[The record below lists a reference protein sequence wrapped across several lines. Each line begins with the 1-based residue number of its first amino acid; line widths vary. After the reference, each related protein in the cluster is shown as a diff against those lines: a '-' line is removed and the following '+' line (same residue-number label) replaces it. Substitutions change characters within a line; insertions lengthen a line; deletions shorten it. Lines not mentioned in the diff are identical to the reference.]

1 VSIPILETVACHVL
15 TAYQYLGPSALQL
28 SHLFVLVVVNSL
40 VLFGLILLLGRS
52 VWGLA
57 LNMTT
62 IESWEVER
70 HHALLRRA
78 RVLGG
83 QLDGPDGTKVRIEHQ
98 EFPWD
103 VGILS
108 NFRQAMGTW
117 NLLAWGWPFAS
128 SPSIESG
135 LVYEHNEIDGK
146 LSLSCCSINVLTP
159 STDPS
164 KPWPPPDPDRVYRAP
179 RPTPS
184 GDGFT
189 QSMDIDE
196 FRKRQEADLQ
206 RRQNNDQVV
215 RRRPFHE
222 RYAHLA
228 QTNQTKNYYDH
239 DDDDD
244 AVTSGSEADEE
255 IQSPEAAGQRS
266 AADEGEEA

>member
-1 VSIPILETVACHVL
+1 M
-15 TAYQYLGPSALQL
+15 
-28 SHLFVLVVVNSL
+28 
-40 VLFGLILLLGRS
+40 ILLLGRS
-52 VWGLA
+52 IWGLA
-57 LNMTT
+57 LNITT

-103 VGILS
+103 VGMLS
-108 NFRQAMGTW
+108 NVRQAMGTW

-128 SPSIESG
+128 SPSVNSG
-135 LVYEHNEIDGK
+135 LVYEHNEIDGASAQT
-146 LSLSCCSINVLTP
+146 LYTHAHAENMLILLA
-159 STDPS
+159 DPS

-179 RPTPS
+179 RAPPL

-189 QSMDIDE
+189 HSMDLDA

-206 RRQNNDQVV
+206 RRQNGEHVV

-222 RYAHLA
+222 RYAHL
-228 QTNQTKNYYDH
+228 NQPEQAADDYYGNEE
-239 DDDDD
+239 DDD
-244 AVTSGSEADEE
+244 AIASDSEADEE
-255 IQSPEAAGQRS
+255 NRL

>member
-1 VSIPILETVACHVL
+1 
-15 TAYQYLGPSALQL
+15 
-28 SHLFVLVVVNSL
+28 
-40 VLFGLILLLGRS
+40 
-52 VWGLA
+52 
-57 LNMTT
+57 MTT

-83 QLDGPDGTKVRIEHQ
+83 QLDGPDGNKVRIEHQ

-103 VGILS
+103 VGIWS

-117 NLLAWGWPFAS
+117 NLLAWGWPFAI
-128 SPSIESG
+128 SPPVESG

-146 LSLSCCSINVLTP
+146 LFQSRRITIVLTCP
-159 STDPS
+159 TDPS

-179 RPTPS
+179 RAPPS

-189 QSMDIDE
+189 QSMNIDD
-196 FRKRQEADLQ
+196 FRRRQEADLQ
-206 RRQNNDQVV
+206 RHQHNDHVV

-228 QTNQTKNYYDH
+228 QTNQAENHYDRD

-244 AVTSGSEADEE
+244 AITSGSEADEE
-255 IQSPEAAGQRS
+255 IQSPGAANQQ
-266 AADEGEEA
+266 ATADEGEEA

>member
-1 VSIPILETVACHVL
+1 ML
-15 TAYQYLGPSALQL
+15 TSFQYLGPSALQL

-103 VGILS
+103 VGIWS

-128 SPSIESG
+128 SPSVESG
-135 LVYEHNEIDGK
+135 LAYEHNEIDGRSF
-146 LSLSCCSINVLTP
+146 LSRGSTIVLTLP
-159 STDPS
+159 
-164 KPWPPPDPDRVYRAP
+164 Y
-179 RPTPS
+179 
-184 GDGFT
+184 
-189 QSMDIDE
+189 
-196 FRKRQEADLQ
+196 
-206 RRQNNDQVV
+206 
-215 RRRPFHE
+215 RPFQAMASS
-222 RYAHLA
+222 RPR
-228 QTNQTKNYYDH
+228 QGVQSSTR
-239 DDDDD
+239 
-244 AVTSGSEADEE
+244 TSIRRWLHTINGHK
-255 IQSPEAAGQRS
+255 
-266 AADEGEEA
+266 

>member
-1 VSIPILETVACHVL
+1 VI
-15 TAYQYLGPSALQL
+15 
-28 SHLFVLVVVNSL
+28 VNSL

-52 VWGLA
+52 IWGLA

-103 VGILS
+103 VGILI

-117 NLLAWGWPFAS
+117 NLFAWGWPLAS
-128 SPSIESG
+128 SPSVESG

-146 LSLSCCSINVLTP
+146 LPSTLRTIVILTTF
-159 STDPS
+159 TDPS

-179 RPTPS
+179 RAPPS

-196 FRKRQEADLQ
+196 FRKRQDADLQ
-206 RRQNNDQVV
+206 RRQNSDHVV

-228 QTNQTKNYYDH
+228 QTNQTDNYYDH
-239 DDDDD
+239 DDDD
-244 AVTSGSEADEE
+244 AMTSGSEADEE
-255 IQSPEAAGQRS
+255 IQSPEAAGQQS